1 MKTILATAYAIN
13 PYKGSED
20 GTGWNYIL
28 QIARLNKV
36 IAITRKNNRSFIEK
50 YLNENPDERYRNM
63 HFEYYDLPYWMRFW
77 KRGGKGAMLYYY
89 LWQLF
94 MPIFIKKKK
103 LNFDIAH
110 NLNFHNDWTPTML
123 WMTGKPVIW
132 GPVGHHPSIPK
143 QFLLPIYGLKAYLKD
158 RRLWILKNIFWNLD
172 PMLRLSV
179 AKADII
185 LAMNSSVP
193 KVLRTK
199 QSKIRMIKSVSSENV
214 ELSNK
219 NKTVFNILSVGR
231 FVPLKGFDLTI
242 RSFASF
248 YKGLANDDQQKV
260 KLILVGDGPELPLL
274 EKIILEENI
283 FEAIQ
288 IIHWLERSKLTEI
301 YRDASVFLF
310 PSHEGAG
317 MVVPEALSYSLPVVC
332 LANYGPGEFVT
343 DECGIRVEA
352 KEYSKTIID
361 LADALNKLFENTE
374 LYAEMALQA
383 RKHFDEYFD
392 WNVKAKILND
402 FYEEICLKNE

>member
-36 IAITRKNNRSFIEK
+36 IAITRKNNRPFIEK
-50 YLNENPDERYRNM
+50 YINENQDELYRNM

-94 MPIFIKKKK
+94 MPVFIKKKK
-103 LNFDIAH
+103 INFDIAH

-158 RRLWILKNIFWNLD
+158 RRLWILKNMFWYLD

-214 ELSNK
+214 ELTNK
-219 NKTVFNILSVGR
+219 NKINFNILSVGR

-242 RSFASF
+242 RSFVSF
-248 YKGLANDDQQKV
+248 YKGLTNEQKNKV

-274 EKIILEENI
+274 EKIISEENI
-283 FEAIQ
+283 SEAIQ

-301 YRDASVFLF
+301 YCDASIFLF

-352 KEYSKTIID
+352 KEYKKTIID
-361 LADALNKLFENTE
+361 LADAMKKLFENTE
-374 LYAEMALQA
+374 LFATMALQA
-383 RKHFDEYFD
+383 RKRFDEYFD

-402 FYEEICLKNE
+402 FYEEIYLKNE